1 MGSNSLSETR
11 INRILLP
18 TDGSE
23 SAARA
28 ANLAIE
34 VAKKF
39 GAELAV
45 LHVIAVPAGRL
56 AKAELNPS
64 YDAELKEYFES
75 ANKKA
80 DSIVNEVIRSAEAK
94 DVKATHLIQ
103 KYSFSVVETILEQ
116 ATKSNVDLIVMGTR
130 GITGF
135 KKLLIGSVSSGVVS
149 HAHCSVLIVR

>member
-1 MGSNSLSETR
+1 MSSNPPFETR

-18 TDGSE
+18 TNGSE
-23 SAARA
+23 TATRA
-28 ANLAIE
+28 ANVAIE

-39 GAELAV
+39 GAELVV
-45 LHVIAVPAGRL
+45 LHVIAVPAGRV

-75 ANKKA
+75 AHKKA
-80 DSIVNEVIRSAEAK
+80 DSIVDEVTRSAEAK
-94 DVKATHLIQ
+94 EVKATHLIRE
-103 KYSFSVVETILEQ
+103 YSFSVVETILEQ

-130 GITGF
+130 GLTGF
-135 KKLLIGSVSSGVVS
+135 KKLLVGSVSSAVVS